1 MAQFI
6 KTMTLLVRRRL
17 LDGPIRNHQ
26 VRRLGQRPT
35 HRDRRHSG
43 QTGHC
48 RTAGT
53 RQVSARQCCVCDRA
67 ATLLLLLI
75 ALAAAE
81 EAEYPN
87 PE

>member
-53 RQVSARQCCVCDRA
+53 RQVSVP
-67 ATLLLLLI
+67 ATMCLRPRDAFALLI